1 MVHFVVLTEDVHPNS
16 AAGFQKRLMGVG
28 GSRRGMTSILRVPI
42 LGYRA
47 C

>member
-16 AAGFQKRLMGVG
+16 PAGFQKHLMGVG
-28 GSRRGMTSILRVPI
+28 GSRRGMTSILRFHI